1 MLTTET
7 TANTGVNDASTE
19 MTETDGDPPLYRT
32 GIAPVHKGFSAPESY
47 DFSDESARSRLSGR
61 RPAMRGNDQQA
72 YDRGTSLFSP
82 DGRIYQVE
90 YAREAVSRGAPSV
103 GIRTANGVVLAAQ
116 SRAGSSLM
124 ESESI
129 EKLHKLDDHVGA
141 ASAGHVAD
149 ARQLI
154 DFARRQAQV
163 NRLRFGEPIDVEAL
177 TKFLTDHIQE
187 NTQRGGTRPY
197 GAALLIGGYQNGT
210 PRLFAAD
217 PSGTPNEWKATVI
230 GGSSAEIQDHLE
242 AEWDEEISHEDGLA
256 LAAESLRVA
265 NDELGPAEVSIASVT
280 ADEGYRSLTV
290 ADIEDIFAAA
300 DIEHGTDDETDAADD
315 DDTSEDDS

>member
-1 MLTTET
+1 
-7 TANTGVNDASTE
+7 
-19 MTETDGDPPLYRT
+19 
-32 GIAPVHKGFSAPESY
+32 
-47 DFSDESARSRLSGR
+47 
-61 RPAMRGNDQQA
+61 MRGSDQQA

-103 GIRTANGVVLAAQ
+103 GLRTTGGVILAAQ
-116 SRAGSSLM
+116 SRAGSPLM

-149 ARQLI
+149 ARQLV

-177 TKFLTDHIQE
+177 TKYLTDHIQE

-197 GAALLIGGYQNGT
+197 GAALLVGGIENDD

-230 GGSSAEIQDHLE
+230 GGSGPDIQEFLE
-242 AEWDEEISHEDGLA
+242 DEWTEDADLQAGLE
-256 LAAESLRVA
+256 LAARGLRVA
-265 NDELGPAEVSIASVT
+265 NDELGPSEVSISTIT
-280 ADEGYRSLTV
+280 ADDGYKPLTV
-290 ADIEDIFAAA
+290 DEIEDIFAEA
-300 DIEHGTDDETDAADD
+300 DIELDDEDD
-315 DDTSEDDS
+315 E